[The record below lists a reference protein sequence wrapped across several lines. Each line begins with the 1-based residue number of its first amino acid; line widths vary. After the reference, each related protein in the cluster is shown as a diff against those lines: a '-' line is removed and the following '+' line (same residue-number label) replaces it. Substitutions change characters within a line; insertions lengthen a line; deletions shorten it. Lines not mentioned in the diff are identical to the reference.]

1 MSQKIIGIIGFGNM
15 GSAIAEQL
23 KERYQIFCFD
33 KDKSKTEKLND
44 LNIAKD
50 IVGLTKKV
58 DTVIIAI
65 KPQDFGIILNEIK
78 DSVQGKL
85 VISIAA
91 GITTGFIEK
100 YLENVRVV
108 RTMPNMPARIGEG
121 MTCICKGKFATDE
134 DLNFVEELFGYL
146 GRTISLNEG
155 MMDAATA
162 ISGSGPGYYFDIV
175 ESHQKEYKD
184 NPNKILKDFINS
196 LAEAAE
202 GIGFSKEEARL
213 LAMNTGPASQL
224 LLEKTKLSP
233 QDLKK
238 QITSKGGTTE
248 AGLEVLHKDGSL
260 IEAVKAALKRA
271 KELSKK

>member
-1 MSQKIIGIIGFGNM
+1 
-15 GSAIAEQL
+15 
-23 KERYQIFCFD
+23 
-33 KDKSKTEKLND
+33 
-44 LNIAKD
+44 
-50 IVGLTKKV
+50 
-58 DTVIIAI
+58 
-65 KPQDFGIILNEIK
+65 
-78 DSVQGKL
+78 
-85 VISIAA
+85 
-91 GITTGFIEK
+91 
-100 YLENVRVV
+100 
-108 RTMPNMPARIGEG
+108 
-121 MTCICKGKFATDE
+121 
-134 DLNFVEELFGYL
+134 
-146 GRTISLNEG
+146 

-248 AGLEVLHKDGSL
+248 AGLEVLHKGGSL